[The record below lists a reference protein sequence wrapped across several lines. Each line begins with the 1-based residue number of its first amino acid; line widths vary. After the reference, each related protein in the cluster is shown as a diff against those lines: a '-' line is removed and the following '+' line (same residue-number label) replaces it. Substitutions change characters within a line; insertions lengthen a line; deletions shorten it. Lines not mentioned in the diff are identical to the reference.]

1 MTIKFEYGDLFTS
14 GAEALVNTVNCVGVM
29 GKGVALEFKKR
40 WPENFKFYKKHCDD
54 QSLRP
59 GKVLIY
65 DQGGMFVGEGP
76 RFIVNFPT
84 KDHWRSKSK
93 MSYVDDG
100 LDSLVE
106 EIKRLSI
113 KSVAMPPL
121 GCGNGGLD
129 WDEVRPLIVSKL
141 SVLNDVSVE
150 LFGPSVREASSPE
163 YKSKGVAMTEERAIF
178 LRAVAALEPSFGG
191 AIDRLS
197 LQKIAY
203 FIQVFGVQLNLSFED
218 SLYGPYSD
226 SLKKSLF
233 SMTRAG
239 FISGYEG
246 DGRFVS
252 VTRLGFAA
260 AEDYSHS
267 GIGGAP
273 VGDEVVAKLIHLL
286 DGFCSPYGLEL
297 LATVHWHGAAAS
309 KTVDHNIADIVHSL
323 GDYRRSSFPR
333 KEIEAALIRAKEDG
347 LLVDE

>member
-14 GAEALVNTVNCVGVM
+14 DAEALVNTVNCVGVM
-29 GKGVALEFKKR
+29 GKGVALEFKRR

-54 QSLRP
+54 RSLRP

-65 DQGGMFVGEGP
+65 DRGGMFAGEGP

-93 MSYVDDG
+93 MSYVEDG
-100 LDSLVE
+100 LDSLLE
-106 EIKRLSI
+106 EIERLSI

-141 SVLNDVSVE
+141 SGLNDVSVE

-163 YKSKGVAMTEERAIF
+163 YKSRGGSMTEERAIF
-178 LRAVAALEPSFGG
+178 IRAVAALEPSFGG

-203 FIQVFGVQLNLSFED
+203 FMQIFGVQLNLSFED

-226 SLKKSLF
+226 HLKKSLF

-239 FISGYEG
+239 FISGYDG

-252 VTRLGFAA
+252 VTRAGFAT
-260 AEDYSHS
+260 AEDFCQS
-267 GIGGAP
+267 GNSSEQP
-273 VGDEVVAKLIHLL
+273 GDKVIAKLLHLL

-297 LATVHWHGAAAS
+297 LATVHWHGASAS
-309 KTVDHNIADIVHSL
+309 EHVGHSIADIVHAL

-333 KEIEAALIRAKEDG
+333 QEIEAALLRTKEDG
-347 LLVDE
+347 LLS